1 MTATF
6 IQSQTS
12 GVLLKNISWRTY
24 ESLVNELAEQR
35 GIRLTYDRGTLEIMT
50 PSDPHE
56 GNKQILG
63 RFVETVT
70 EELNIEIRS
79 LGSLTCRREDLER
92 GLEPDQCYYI
102 ENEAIVRSLKQIDLN
117 QDPPPDLVIEI
128 DITSS
133 SINRME
139 LYASLGVPEV
149 WRYDG
154 SRLIFYQLEGQEY
167 VEREVSPHFPFLSS
181 SEIMGFVETQKNVGE
196 TSMIRGFRQWVRSRI
211 DSFDP
216 YYFSS
221 VNPSATVISQA
232 ESTSLDACR

>member
-1 MTATF
+1 MTATL

-12 GVLLKNISWRTY
+12 GVLLTNISWQTY
-24 ESLVNELAEQR
+24 ESLVNELAEQP

-50 PSDPHE
+50 PSAPHE

-79 LGSLTCRREDLER
+79 LGSMTCRREDLER

-102 ENEAIVRSLKQIDLN
+102 ENERLIRDVKQIDLN
-117 QDPPPDLVIEI
+117 EYPPPDLVIEI

-133 SINRME
+133 SINRRE

-167 VEREVSPHFPFLSS
+167 VEREVSPHFPFLSP
-181 SEIMGFVETQKNVGE
+181 SEIMGFVETQKDVGE
-196 TSMIRGFRQWVRSRI
+196 TSMIRGFRQWVRSQI
-211 DSFDP
+211 QSG
-216 YYFSS
+216 
-221 VNPSATVISQA
+221 
-232 ESTSLDACR
+232 E